1 MKFTTRAKLHT
12 STPQPWLELAI
23 PRDYLE
29 SARKLG
35 EWVSVDIRNPRRPR
49 TTGENSQ
56 NNMAWA
62 WLRAIALATGNELEA
77 VEAACKLSALDE
89 GYPVENILGQWVA
102 KRQSDL
108 TVEECSRWIA
118 TIQRI
123 AGELGVTLP
132 PEED

>member
-1 MKFTTRAKLHT
+1 MKFTTRAKLHST
-12 STPQPWLELAI
+12 SPEPWLELAM

-35 EWVSVDIRNPRRPR
+35 EWVTVDIRRPHRPR
-49 TTGENSQ
+49 STGPDSQ
-56 NNMAWA
+56 NNMAWK

-89 GYPVENILGQWVA
+89 GYPVEKVLGQWVA
-102 KRQSDL
+102 KKQSDL
-108 TVEECSRWIA
+108 TVEECSKWIG

-123 AGELGVTLP
+123 AAEMGVSL
-132 PEED
+132 EED